1 MNKIF
6 ETIKKNKVIII
17 LISVVIFSLIYMII
31 PDDEWIG
38 VNRVR
43 EIIEEKAIKDKVD
56 EDILKGNIEVD
67 IEEVGV
73 EEFNNY
79 YGTIKEGFKEVNE
92 KEEVSVEYV
101 KENSIF
107 EQYFNRLYFTI
118 ITACLLGYGDIVP
131 KTIRLKSLVIIQSL
145 LTIIII
151 VL

>member
-1 MNKIF
+1 MDKLF
-6 ETIKKNKVIII
+6 ELIKKNKVIII
-17 LISVVIFSLIYMII
+17 LISVVIFSIIYMII

-43 EIIEEKAIKDKVD
+43 EIIEERAIKDKVD

-73 EEFNNY
+73 EGFNNY
-79 YGTIKEGFKEVNE
+79 YDTIKEGIQEGIE

>member
-6 ETIKKNKVIII
+6 ETIKKNKVAII
-17 LISVVIFSLIYMII
+17 LISVIVFSIIYMII
-31 PDDEWIG
+31 PDDEWSG
-38 VNRVR
+38 VNKVR

-79 YGTIKEGFKEVNE
+79 YGNIKEGIKEGIE

-107 EQYFNRLYFTI
+107 DQYFNRLYFTV

-131 KTIRLKSLVIIQSL
+131 KTVRLKSLVIIQSL

>member
-1 MNKIF
+1 
-6 ETIKKNKVIII
+6 
-17 LISVVIFSLIYMII
+17 MII
-31 PDDEWIG
+31 PDDEWSG
-38 VNRVR
+38 VNKVR

-79 YGTIKEGFKEVNE
+79 YGNIKEGIQEGIE

-107 EQYFNRLYFTI
+107 DQYFNRLYFTV

-131 KTIRLKSLVIIQSL
+131 KTNRLKSLVIIQSL